1 MKMLSIIICSRTQN
15 ISENLSENIK
25 NTIGCEY
32 ELIVIDNSE
41 NKYSIFEAY
50 NLGIVKSKGEYLC
63 MMHDDVLLHTIA
75 WGGIV
80 NTIFKDDNEIGLIGV
95 AGATIKTKSPS
106 AWWDCP
112 ENQRVMNIIQHFPN
126 QTTEEW
132 NCGFGYRSVIKVA
145 AIDGVFMA
153 MRRDNQICFDSTM
166 HGFHNYDLNISFEYI
181 KKGYKIVVTNEV
193 LLEHFSLG
201 IVNEAWF
208 RSTYALHKKYRKLLP
223 LGKCEKANC
232 NKLEVINAK
241 HFIEESLKYGLH
253 TIAIAVWMQLF
264 CLNPITQYHYSFWKR
279 IIKEKLC

>member
-1 MKMLSIIICSRTQN
+1 MISIIICSRTQN

-63 MMHDDVLLHTIA
+63 MVHDDVLLHTIG

-112 ENQRVMNIIQHFPN
+112 EDQRVMNIVQHFPN

-132 NCGFGYRSVIKVA
+132 NCGFVYGSVIKVA

-153 MRRDNQICFDSTM
+153 MRKDNHICFDGTM
-166 HGFHNYDLNISFEYI
+166 NGFHNYDLNISFEYI

-201 IVNEAWF
+201 VVNEAWV
-208 RSTYALHKKYRKLLP
+208 RSTYAIHKKYGKLLP
-223 LGKCEKANC
+223 LGKCEKAYSE
-232 NKLEVINAK
+232 KLEVINAK
-241 HFIEESLKYGLH
+241 HFIEESFKYGLH
-253 TIAIAVWMQLF
+253 TIAIAVWAQLF
-264 CLNPITQYHYSFWKR
+264 YLNPLTKYHYKFWKR
-279 IIKEKLC
+279 ILKEKLC